1 MIKVKK
7 IKVVVGGRRIF
18 DVDDRRRRG
27 GGGVW
32 RSDNH
37 LNAAVVEHRD
47 GGDVTIVMEK
57 VAIEEEGLSGSGY
70 AMVFLNLLFDLKN
83 TIEETQFDAERL
95 PSLRFK
101 YHIHGTTTHNT
112 RLVGVFTFFG
122 RKTTDLDTLSL
133 SLSLSLSFKNQNL
146 LC

>member
-1 MIKVKK
+1 MLFMMKMKK

-57 VAIEEEGLSGSGY
+57 VAIEEEGLS
-70 AMVFLNLLFDLKN
+70 
-83 TIEETQFDAERL
+83 
-95 PSLRFK
+95 
-101 YHIHGTTTHNT
+101 
-112 RLVGVFTFFG
+112 
-122 RKTTDLDTLSL
+122 
-133 SLSLSLSFKNQNL
+133 
-146 LC
+146 